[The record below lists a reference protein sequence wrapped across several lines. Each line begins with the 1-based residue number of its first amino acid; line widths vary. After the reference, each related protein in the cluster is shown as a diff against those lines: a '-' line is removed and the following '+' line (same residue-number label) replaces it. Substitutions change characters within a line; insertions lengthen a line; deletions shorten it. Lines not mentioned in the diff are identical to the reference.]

1 MRRGLFLILMVMAS
15 ALVLTAAA
23 SSRPLAGGSD
33 QPPDPSGDSGV
44 APDITAVAIANDNA
58 GKLTWRI
65 ALPNRGQFN
74 APDLVQILIDAD
86 LKDTGEEGFEFMI
99 QADPTQGPALFKWN
113 GDWRDTLSKTLSA
126 SFASGVLEI
135 SVDFRELEG
144 ELLIFFVYADT
155 LPTNSDEQFD
165 YAPDGT
171 GVYGYF
177 VDVPLLLKAFTKP
190 ARVSA
195 GKAAKLSLSAWTNNP
210 TTAKVTCTGRI
221 GSKKI
226 KGKAVSAVVSVG
238 VPASNGQL
246 VVTSYQVQ
254 GSCSFTVPR
263 SARGMA
269 FSGRITVSKGGVSL
283 SRTLAGKVR

>member
-1 MRRGLFLILMVMAS
+1 MVMAA

-23 SSRPLAGGSD
+23 SSRPLAGGRD
-33 QPPDPSGDSGV
+33 ELPDPSGDSGV
-44 APDITAVAIANDNA
+44 APDITTVAIANDNA

-65 ALPNRGQFN
+65 ALPNRTQFN

-86 LKDTGEEGFEFMI
+86 FKDTGEEGFEFLI
-99 QADPTQGPALFKWN
+99 QADPAQGPALFKWN
-113 GDWRDTLSKTLSA
+113 GDWQDTQSKTVSA

-135 SVDFRELEG
+135 SVDFRELDG
-144 ELLIFFVYADT
+144 ELLIFYLYADT
-155 LPTNSDEQFD
+155 LPTNSEQFD

-171 GVYGYF
+171 GAYAYF
-177 VDVPLLLKAFTKP
+177 VDVPLLIDTFTKP

-226 KGKAVSAVVSVG
+226 KGKAVSAVVSVA
-238 VPASNGQL
+238 VPTSDGQL
-246 VVTSYQVQ
+246 VVTSYQAQ
-254 GSCSFTVPR
+254 ASCSFAVPR
-263 SARGMA
+263 SARGKT
-269 FSGRITVSKGGVSL
+269 FSGRLTVSKGGVSL